1 MDAVALSRHRPLA
14 ALRRAATAVERRPRL
29 ARWLL
34 AGPGAL
40 LGAILVMAAMPVW
53 LPAGSAGVDNI
64 VLPIVLAP
72 LIWTVVFLYT
82 VLEPSLPR
90 GIAVILGLILLKG
103 ALVTLAVTGT
113 IHVNG
118 A

>member
-1 MDAVALSRHRPLA
+1 MAAAAIRRYHPFAV
-14 ALRRAATAVERRPRL
+14 LRRSAAAVERRPRL
-29 ARWLL
+29 TRWLL

-40 LGAILVMAAMPVW
+40 VAAILVMAAMPVW
-53 LPAGSAGVDNI
+53 LPAGPAGVDNI

-72 LIWTVVFLYT
+72 LIWTAVFIYT

-90 GIAVILGLILLKG
+90 GAAVLLGVILLKG
-103 ALVTLAVTGT
+103 ALVALAVTGAV
-113 IHVNG
+113 HVNG